1 VTALN
6 TRRED
11 TVLPMALRLAVRPLL
26 NHLLPRARHVFQMLW
41 VYARRLR
48 EAHGRVEPHRWA
60 RRARGD
66 RLEINVNGGIVR
78 RRHHRDSIHKEAIG
92 QGSSAAKSTID
103 DTVDAELQGPTT
115 ETGGSNVT
123 HPSTDLRSRGETN
136 PTLT

>member
-1 VTALN
+1 
-6 TRRED
+6 
-11 TVLPMALRLAVRPLL
+11 MALRLAVRPLL